1 MSAISSPTRP
11 SVASTPATTS
21 NQPAQRTN
29 SRSTDQTGSMNSSV
43 LTTEQQVK
51 FLQLAAEIESLLVA
65 VQAKKQQ
72 QSQTSLEQ

>member
-11 SVASTPATTS
+11 SVASTPATTG
-21 NQPAQRTN
+21 NQPAQSTN
-29 SRSTDQTGSMNSSV
+29 SRSTDRTGSMNSSV

-72 QSQTSLEQ
+72 QSQSSLEQ

>member
-1 MSAISSPTRP
+1 MSGKSS
-11 SVASTPATTS
+11 A
-21 NQPAQRTN
+21 
-29 SRSTDQTGSMNSSV
+29 

-72 QSQTSLEQ
+72 QSQSSQQ

>member
-11 SVASTPATTS
+11 SVQPTERTS
-21 NQPAQRTN
+21 H
-29 SRSTDQTGSMNSSV
+29 SRSPEAPMSGKSSA

-72 QSQTSLEQ
+72 QSQSSQQ